1 MTEIKNLL
9 AENRGAMQ
17 GLHAIANMDFEKP
30 FIILERTGSFTYNS
44 ILKDLNNGSAL
55 YSYDNRFLCKIN
67 TSDYNIF
74 VLYKRTDYDAYKNNL
89 YIARLNGSKFET
101 ERKSIE
107 GYEQSSGWRWL
118 DTAIGKEQFETA
130 RKSATGHY
138 FIVAQ
143 DKQYKNTRQ
152 TTHGNTERYRVYM
165 RDRKHVEAATPYC
178 YNSDKYYDNILVYYD
193 RRTFDKSGYIQQ
205 VNNYEQRVKA
215 LKAERSAAAAAK
227 FDNSEKL
234 AEFETRIRNLKAAIT
249 KAMNGSAPNFTAIY
263 HISYEM
269 SWMWDSYLKLK
280 ENKFT
285 SMHDVYYCINN
296 INQHLTKAETEAQTI
311 KE

>member
-1 MTEIKNLL
+1 MKEIKNLL
-9 AENRGAMQ
+9 AENRKALQ

-30 FIILERTGSFTYNS
+30 FIIHERTGNFTYNS
-44 ILKDLNNGSAL
+44 ILKDLNGEAYNSK
-55 YSYDNRFLCKIN
+55 SKLCNKIN
-67 TSDYNIF
+67 TDDYNIF
-74 VLYKRTDYDAYKNNL
+74 VLFKRTDYSCYQDL

-101 ERKSIE
+101 DRKSIE
-107 GYEQSSGWRWL
+107 GYEQSSGWRWF

-130 RKSATGHY
+130 RKSVTGHY

-165 RDRKHVEAATPYC
+165 RDRKHVEAATPYY
-178 YNSDKYYDNILVYYD
+178 YNSDEYYDNILGYYD

-234 AEFETRIRNLKAAIT
+234 AEFENRIEKLKTIIMENLKSETTNFKLIYNISYNLNWISREMKELKNNSFSSMSAIHITISLINQYIT
-249 KAMNGSAPNFTAIY
+249 KAERSVY
-263 HISYEM
+263 
-269 SWMWDSYLKLK
+269 
-280 ENKFT
+280 
-285 SMHDVYYCINN
+285 DVR
-296 INQHLTKAETEAQTI
+296 
-311 KE
+311 

>member
-74 VLYKRTDYDAYKNNL
+74 VLFKRTDYSCYQHL
-89 YIARLNGSKFET
+89 YIARLNDSKFET

-107 GYEQSSGWRWL
+107 GYEQSSGWRWFA
-118 DTAIGKEQFETA
+118 TAIGKEQFETA

-165 RDRKHVEAATPYC
+165 RDRKHVEAATPYY
-178 YNSDKYYDNILVYYD
+178 YNSDKYYDNILDYYD

-227 FDNSEKL
+227 YDNTGKL
-234 AEFETRIRNLKAAIT
+234 AEFENRIEKLKTIIIENLKSENTNFKLIYNISYNLNWISREMKELKNNSFSSMSAINTTISLINQYIT
-249 KAMNGSAPNFTAIY
+249 KA
-263 HISYEM
+263 E
-269 SWMWDSYLKLK
+269 K
-280 ENKFT
+280 E
-285 SMHDVYYCINN
+285 C
-296 INQHLTKAETEAQTI
+296 L
-311 KE
+311 

>member
-9 AENRGAMQ
+9 AENRKALQ
-17 GLHAIANMDFEKP
+17 GLHAIADMDFQKP
-30 FIILERTGSFTYNS
+30 FIIMERSGNFTYNS
-44 ILKDLNNGSAL
+44 ILKDLNGEAYNSK
-55 YSYDNRFLCKIN
+55 SKLCNKIN
-67 TSDYNIF
+67 TGDYNIF
-74 VLYKRTDYDAYKNNL
+74 VLFKRTDYDAYKDDL
-89 YIARLNGSKFET
+89 YIARLDKGKFET

-107 GYEQSSGWRWL
+107 GYKQSSGWRWF

-165 RDRKHVEAATPYC
+165 RDRKHVEAATPYY
-178 YNSDKYYDNILVYYD
+178 YNSDKYYNNILGYYD

-234 AEFETRIRNLKAAIT
+234 AEFETRIEKLKAIIMENLKSETTNFKLIYNISYNLNWISREMKELKNNSFSSMNAINTTISLINQYIT
-249 KAMNGSAPNFTAIY
+249 KAERSVY
-263 HISYEM
+263 
-269 SWMWDSYLKLK
+269 
-280 ENKFT
+280 
-285 SMHDVYYCINN
+285 DVR
-296 INQHLTKAETEAQTI
+296 
-311 KE
+311 

>member
-44 ILKDLNNGSAL
+44 ILKDLNSGSAL

-143 DKQYKNTRQ
+143 DKQYKNTSQ

-165 RDRKHVEAATPYC
+165 RDRKHVEAATPYY
-178 YNSDKYYDNILVYYD
+178 YNSDKYYDNILDYYD

-227 FDNSEKL
+227 YDNTEKL
-234 AEFETRIRNLKAAIT
+234 AEFETRIEKLKTIIIENLKSETTNFKLIYNISYNLNWISREMKELKNNSFSSMSAINTTISLINQYIT
-249 KAMNGSAPNFTAIY
+249 KA
-263 HISYEM
+263 E
-269 SWMWDSYLKLK
+269 K
-280 ENKFT
+280 E
-285 SMHDVYYCINN
+285 C
-296 INQHLTKAETEAQTI
+296 L
-311 KE
+311 

>member
-1 MTEIKNLL
+1 MKEIKNLL
-9 AENRGAMQ
+9 AENRKALQ

-55 YSYDNRFLCKIN
+55 YSYDTRFYCKIK
-67 TSDYNIF
+67 TTKYNIF
-74 VLYKRTDYDAYKNNL
+74 VLYKRTDYNDNDT
-89 YIARLNGSKFET
+89 YIARLNDSKFET
-101 ERKSIE
+101 ERKTIQ
-107 GYEQSSGWRWL
+107 GYERACGWRWF
-118 DTAIGKEQFETA
+118 DTSIGKEAFEKA
-130 RKSATGHY
+130 RKSSTGHY
-138 FIVAQ
+138 FIIAQ
-143 DKQYKNTRQ
+143 EKQFENKRSREYSTADRFKL
-152 TTHGNTERYRVYM
+152 HFER
-165 RDRKHVEAATPYC
+165 KTLKSATPY
-178 YNSDKYYDNILVYYD
+178 YRNSDKWYDNIISPYD
-193 RRTFDKSGYIQQ
+193 RRTFDKSGYMQQ

-234 AEFETRIRNLKAAIT
+234 AEFETRIGNLKAAIT

-263 HISYEM
+263 HISFEM

-296 INQHLTKAETEAQTI
+296 INQRLTKAETEAQTI

>member
-17 GLHAIANMDFEKP
+17 GLHAIAGMDFQKP
-30 FIILERTGSFTYNS
+30 FIIMERSGNFTYNS
-44 ILKDLNNGSAL
+44 ILKDLNGETYNSKYKL
-55 YSYDNRFLCKIN
+55 FNKIN
-67 TSDYNIF
+67 TDDYNIF
-74 VLYKRTDYDAYKNNL
+74 VLFKRTDYDAYKDYL
-89 YIARLNGSKFET
+89 YIARLDGSKFET

-107 GYEQSSGWRWL
+107 GYEQSSGWRWF
-118 DTAIGKEQFETA
+118 DTAIGKEEFETA

-165 RDRKHVEAATPYC
+165 RDRKHVEAATPYY
-178 YNSDKYYDNILVYYD
+178 YNSDKYYDNILGYYD

-234 AEFETRIRNLKAAIT
+234 AEFETRIGNLKATIT

-296 INQHLTKAETEAQTI
+296 INQRLTKAETEAQTI

>member
-74 VLYKRTDYDAYKNNL
+74 VLFKRTDYSCYQHL
-89 YIARLNGSKFET
+89 YIARLNDSKFET

-107 GYEQSSGWRWL
+107 GYEQSSGWRWFG
-118 DTAIGKEQFETA
+118 TAIGKEQFETA

-165 RDRKHVEAATPYC
+165 RDRKHVEAATPYY
-178 YNSDKYYDNILVYYD
+178 YNSDKYYDNILGYYD

-234 AEFETRIRNLKAAIT
+234 AEFETRIEKLKTIIIENLKSENTNFKLIYNISYNLNWISREMKELKNNSFSSMSAINTTISLINQYIT
-249 KAMNGSAPNFTAIY
+249 KA
-263 HISYEM
+263 E
-269 SWMWDSYLKLK
+269 K
-280 ENKFT
+280 E
-285 SMHDVYYCINN
+285 C
-296 INQHLTKAETEAQTI
+296 L
-311 KE
+311 